1 MALISTIRRNSWIL
15 IVFIALGVGGFILMD
30 TFNSQTGLFAG
41 DATKLAEIEGR
52 KVDIQEFNRAESI
65 LYGNASGDPYGRRQF
80 LWNFFVEQTLVEQE
94 ADDLGLGVSKQELL
108 DLQFG
113 PDDRLSPIIRSRFQN
128 PQTGLLDRQQ
138 LMSFKNQIESNTLD
152 PSLRPFWAMQE
163 KEIIKDRLQ
172 SKLVSLVEK
181 AFYTPTWMAE
191 MISADQSTQ
200 LDFAF
205 VQVPFDALDNSEVP
219 LSDDDFRAFLQEHK
233 AEYTYDEETRKVA
246 YVAFEVL
253 PTAEDSAKLRQ
264 QVAEL
269 VQPFAEAED
278 DSLFVE
284 INYGAISMQWFA
296 PEDISPV
303 IADTVFSIPVGSVY
317 GPFEDAGAYRAVKV
331 LQRQTMPDSAVARH
345 ILLTAT
351 TEQEFADA
359 RRRLDSLKTLI
370 ETGAAQFDSL
380 AIQFSQDPG
389 SARRGGELDPVSVN
403 TFVPEFNDA
412 VFFQIPLGQLGIV
425 RTQFGVH
432 LVEPLKRSGEVRQRV
447 RLAFLIQPIIPSEE
461 TQEAVRDR
469 ALTFVEN
476 YRTLEELEQAI
487 AEDGSLSIEV
497 SPPLKRNDYVI
508 GLLGGGTASR
518 EIIRWAFGDDPQV
531 SVPEVGDVSPE
542 LYSYQ
547 DQVEYYTNK
556 YVIAGLKA
564 VQEPGLPSVDYIRE
578 DIEPQVIN
586 RKKGLMISESIAG
599 QTDLAAIAA
608 AYEDALLDTA
618 QAVTFASAFIPGVGT
633 EPKVVATAFTL
644 DVNQTSQPVIG
655 NTGVFVVKPT
665 FKPAPTQTAQIP
677 QIRRTNQLAA
687 RSQVRS
693 RLMQALVKNA
703 DIEDRRARFY

>member
-128 PQTGLLDRQQ
+128 PQTRLLDRQQ